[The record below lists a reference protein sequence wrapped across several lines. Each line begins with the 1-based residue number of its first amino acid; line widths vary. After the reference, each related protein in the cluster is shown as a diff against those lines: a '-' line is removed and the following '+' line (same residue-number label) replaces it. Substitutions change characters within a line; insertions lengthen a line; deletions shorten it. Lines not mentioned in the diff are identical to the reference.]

1 MPDTMPQNPADC
13 QALPPASDSAAP
25 RLQTYMEHLGIASRR
40 RSADLIKAGDVLVNG
55 VRILEPGFRVQN
67 PDRDVLTIGGR
78 VFTPPRHG
86 VVRRTVMLNKPAG
99 LICSSSDCHGPTVF
113 ECLRGVRERLVC
125 VGRLDQNSEGLLLLS
140 NDGELV
146 NRLTHPRY
154 GHRKEYLVVAS
165 GPFDEATLE
174 FLNSAMTIDGY
185 RIRPAQVDYLE
196 RLPDGRNAP
205 RHRLRFIL
213 GEGRNRQ
220 IRNMCELAGL
230 RVQTLVRT
238 AINGLRLPRDLR
250 PGQWRD
256 LGPDDLARLE
266 QDG

>member
-1 MPDTMPQNPADC
+1 M
-13 QALPPASDSAAP
+13 
-25 RLQTYMEHLGIASRR
+25 RLGRFLAHAGAASRR
-40 RSADLIKAGDVLVNG
+40 ASETLVRDGRVTVNG
-55 VRILEPGFRVQN
+55 TIVLDPARDVAESDRILLDGRPVRLLEKAVTILLYKPLG
-67 PDRDVLTIGGR
+67 VLSTVSDPQGR
-78 VFTPPRHG
+78 
-86 VVRRTVMLNKPAG
+86 
-99 LICSSSDCHGPTVF
+99 PTVVD
-113 ECLRGVRERLVC
+113 LVGQGRGDRLYP
-125 VGRLDQNSEGLLLLS
+125 VGRLDRDSEGLLLLS
-140 NDGELV
+140 NDGDLV

-154 GHRKEYLVVAS
+154 GHRKEYLVVAF

>member
-1 MPDTMPQNPADC
+1 MPNTMPQNPGES
-13 QALPPASDSAAP
+13 QAPDAAATP
-25 RLQTYMEHLGIASRR
+25 RLQTHMEHLGIASRR
-40 RSADLIKAGDVLVNG
+40 HSAELIKAGDVLVNG
-55 VRILEPGFRVQN
+55 VRILEPGYRVQN

>member
-1 MPDTMPQNPADC
+1 M
-13 QALPPASDSAAP
+13 
-25 RLQTYMEHLGIASRR
+25 RLGRFLAHAGAASRR
-40 RSADLIKAGDVLVNG
+40 ASETLVRDGRVTVNG
-55 VRILEPGFRVQN
+55 TIVLDPARDVAESDRILLDGRPVRLLEKAVTILLYKPLG
-67 PDRDVLTIGGR
+67 VLSTVSDPQGR
-78 VFTPPRHG
+78 
-86 VVRRTVMLNKPAG
+86 
-99 LICSSSDCHGPTVF
+99 PTVVD
-113 ECLRGVRERLVC
+113 LVGQGRGDRLYP
-125 VGRLDQNSEGLLLLS
+125 VGRLDRDSEGLLLLS
-140 NDGELV
+140 NDGDLV